1 MQRIGFFIYGGIVI
15 DGSAEERDHPLVNV
29 IKAVVTLPV
38 GEASARDGRGEA
50 SGLRF
55 CPHGHVSA
63 IAVAANANFVSIDG
77 KLLDH
82 GVDASH
88 EVAIITAPEILDVA
102 LGESFALTI
111 AAAGIGAQHKPAQ

>member
-1 MQRIGFFIYGGIVI
+1 
-15 DGSAEERDHPLVNV
+15 
-29 IKAVVTLPV
+29 
-38 GEASARDGRGEA
+38 
-50 SGLRF
+50 GLRF

-111 AAAGIGAQHKPAQ
+111 AAAGIGTKYEPAKKRSGTHVAHRGGIPLRIAGPTRPAVNAENERIFLRRIVILGERKPSFNV